1 MPSAAIR
8 RTATYVTNIVEG
20 MQLGRQATVNAEE
33 LFVHDSGKG
42 QSAEGLHARVVDT
55 LRVLALAYKGR

>member
-1 MPSAAIR
+1 M
-8 RTATYVTNIVEG
+8 TYVTNIVEG
-20 MQLGRQATVNAEE
+20 MQLGRQTTVDAEE